1 MPPTVPSGVAAFNLR
16 AAAAKAVILMVAA
29 IGAMVALGT
38 FAHLVSF
45 ELLFTV
51 DKIHYMANLQL
62 VNSLFI

>member
-1 MPPTVPSGVAAFNLR
+1 
-16 AAAAKAVILMVAA
+16 MVLA
-29 IGAMVALGT
+29 ICAMVALGT

-51 DKIHYMANLQL
+51 DKIYYMANLQL

>member
-1 MPPTVPSGVAAFNLR
+1 VVL
-16 AAAAKAVILMVAA
+16 A
-29 IGAMVALGT
+29 ICAMVALGT

-51 DKIHYMANLQL
+51 DKIYYMANLQL